1 MECAKDII
9 LEVKEGQVSGN
20 AKKGKRG
27 FIHHMLDKIARHKVM
42 VGIVLT
48 TMIFIVLDVV
58 LISSFVSVLV

>member
-9 LEVKEGQVSGN
+9 LEVKEGQVSGS

-27 FIHHMLDKIARHKVM
+27 IIHRMVDKIARHKVM

-48 TMIFIVLDVV
+48 TVIFMVLDVV
-58 LISSFVSVLV
+58 LISSFISVLV

>member
-9 LEVKEGQVSGN
+9 LEVKEGQVKNS

-27 FIHHMLDKIARHKVM
+27 FIHHMVDKIARHKVM

-48 TMIFIVLDVV
+48 TMIFMVLDVV